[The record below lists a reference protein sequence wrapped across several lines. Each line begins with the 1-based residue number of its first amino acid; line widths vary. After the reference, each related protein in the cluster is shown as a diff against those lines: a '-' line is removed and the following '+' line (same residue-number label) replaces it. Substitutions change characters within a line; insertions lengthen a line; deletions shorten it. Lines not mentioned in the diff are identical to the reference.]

1 MPDREKDGGG
11 VTVSMAASACVS
23 AFVAVKPLD
32 IFTETSRKFPAVC
45 GNKAQMCLM
54 GNQDI
59 CNRICGD
66 DTGGFFLRDLV
77 TSPAVLAVTKKQ
89 VF

>member
-45 GNKAQMCLM
+45 GDKAQMCLM

-66 DTGGFFLRDLV
+66 DTGFFL
-77 TSPAVLAVTKKQ
+77 T
-89 VF
+89 